1 MAKIRKNLRALVI
14 AGEHSG
20 DELGAAVVRAL
31 QSEIKLTLCGTG
43 GPALASVGVELFET
57 VESMAVIGFTEGLRN
72 YFRLKKLAQRLADE
86 AVRRQ
91 VDVALLVDYPGF
103 NLYLAGLLHASGIKV
118 VQIVSPQLWAWRY
131 GRMKKIQKNVDLML
145 TLFRF
150 EKEMYDRA
158 GVRCTFIGHP
168 LVGSLTRRLKQGA
181 PVKKGKQKIV
191 GLLPGSR
198 KSEIVRLLDPMLQS
212 ARLIKKHKH
221 VRFLLPNVNA
231 QMSDYIAGRL
241 REYPD
246 LQVEYS
252 WQNSLNVMQASDLLL
267 VASGTATLEA
277 AVLDAPMIILYRVSW
292 LNFLLAGLV
301 VRTKFIGMV
310 NLLAR
315 RQVAPEFL
323 QTEVDPEVVSQV
335 SLGMLEKRVTA
346 YEDVLKQLGRG
357 NPAEKAARA
366 ILELL
371 QLSAARGRK
380 V

>member
-1 MAKIRKNLRALVI
+1 MAKAKRTLKVLVV

-31 QSEIKLTLCGTG
+31 KSEVKLSLCGTG
-43 GPALASVGVELFET
+43 GPALAAAGVELFET

-72 YFRLKKLAQRLADE
+72 YFRLKKLAQHLAGE
-86 AVRRQ
+86 AIRRE
-91 VDVALLVDYPGF
+91 VDVALLIDYPGF
-103 NLYLAGLLHASGIKV
+103 NLYLAGLLHAAGTKV
-118 VQIVSPQLWAWRY
+118 VQVVSPQLWAWRY
-131 GRMKKIQKNVDLML
+131 GRMKQIQKNVDLML

-168 LVGSLTRRLKQGA
+168 LVGSLTRRLKQGE
-181 PVKKGKQKIV
+181 PVKKGRQKIV

-198 KSEIVRLLDPMLQS
+198 RSEIVRLLHPMLQA
-212 ARLIKKHKH
+212 ARLIKKEKN

-231 QMSDYIAGRL
+231 ELSDFIIENL
-241 REYPD
+241 RAYPD
-246 LQVEYS
+246 LNVEYS

-277 AVLDAPMIILYRVSW
+277 AVLDVPMIILYRVSW

-310 NLLAR
+310 NLLAKK
-315 RQVAPEFL
+315 QVAPEFL
-323 QTEVDPEVVSQV
+323 QTEVDPEVISTVA
-335 SLGMLEKRVTA
+335 LRMLEKRVTD
-346 YEDVLKQLGRG
+346 YEDVRFELGRG

-366 ILELL
+366 VLEMLDL
-371 QLSAARGRK
+371 ARAPGK
-380 V
+380 KG